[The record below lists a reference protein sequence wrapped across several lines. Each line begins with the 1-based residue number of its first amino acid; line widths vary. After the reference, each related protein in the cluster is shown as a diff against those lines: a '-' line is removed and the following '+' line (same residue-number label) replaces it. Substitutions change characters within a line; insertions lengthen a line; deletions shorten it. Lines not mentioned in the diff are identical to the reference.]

1 MEIDVIYMINN
12 RLEELRE
19 EKDLKQINV
28 AKFLNVAKS
37 TYSEWEHNKS
47 PIPTKRIIELA
58 NFYQVNID
66 YMLNLS
72 KYKKVIKEKTNIN
85 LKDIGLKIKN
95 IRLSLN
101 LTQDELANKLN
112 IAQTTL
118 SNFEIGISLIKI
130 DPLIGLSKL
139 TNYSIDYILNR
150 SKEKNIK

>member
-1 MEIDVIYMINN
+1 MYENK
-12 RLEELRE
+12 LENLRD
-19 EKDLKQINV
+19 EKDLKSMDM
-28 AKFLNVAKS
+28 AKIFKVNKS

-118 SNFEIGISLIKI
+118 SNFELGKSLIQI